1 MRILTQLQ
9 NYFPKAEFYP
19 LQKGA
24 KLLKINDLQSEA
36 QLAAIRQT
44 IIENGCSIYDEWQDQ
59 TSQFTTYVQDGQA
72 LYLTY
77 HEKSSTLRLITD
89 STESLPLRRK
99 NDEMSASTAAR
110 EGQQAEALCTPLLT
124 QGRPMYYACDCGMQ
138 YIIRLTD
145 GRFIII
151 DGGMNEYE
159 ETEHFLDML
168 DQQNVTEGKPTIAA
182 WFITHPHDDHFN
194 LFAHVMT
201 QHKDRVQLESLIY
214 SWAEPEY
221 ARPGSDLTDFNKA
234 IEAMGSSVKVIQPHT
249 GQRFQYSGLIVN
261 VLYTHE
267 DACPEFLS
275 NVNDTSIVLR
285 MDIDEQPEVGRRR
298 AIFFG
303 DAMFGTAERLCDS
316 YAPET
321 LKCDIMQVA
330 HHGYS
335 GGSDRLYR
343 TVDPRV
349 ILWPVPDYWFQTV
362 QYQDCNYY
370 LTHSPNAEALFIGGR
385 HEVTLDLSRPIRAI
399 NPYEKQDNTQPGD
412 VLYEEDFTGDRVYD
426 LNWSAIN
433 TGRTDYA
440 SAKLTLQK
448 GSCRLAAGEHHS
460 MGELMQPGML
470 RKAQNWTLT
479 LNGHA
484 ERMGTA
490 ALFWNYADP
499 SEYNDAEALRLPL
512 QPGEDFAIEFI
523 VNGDAGKAELK
534 NKGELIEELTFT
546 PAKRRGLYF
555 ILKDADVTLHH
566 IKVIKN

>member
-1 MRILTQLQ
+1 MSILAQIQ
-9 NYFPKAEFYP
+9 NDFPKAEFYS
-19 LQKGA
+19 LQNGV
-24 KLLKINDLQSEA
+24 KLLKINDLQGEA
-36 QLAAIRQT
+36 QLTAIRQT
-44 IIENGCSIYDEWQDQ
+44 ITENGYSIYDEWQDQ
-59 TSQFTTYVQDGQA
+59 TSQFTTYVQDSQA

-77 HEKSSTLRLITD
+77 HEKNGVLRLITD
-89 STESLPLRRK
+89 STRNLPPLRK
-99 NDEMSASTAAR
+99 DDEVSASAKAD
-110 EGQQAEALCTPLLT
+110 EGQLAAPLCTPLFT
-124 QGRPMYYACDCGMQ
+124 QGRLMYYAYDCGML

-145 GRFIII
+145 GRFVVI
-151 DGGMNEYE
+151 DGGMCEYE
-159 ETEHFLDML
+159 EAEHFLDLL
-168 DQQNVTEGKPTIAA
+168 DQQNITGDKPNIAA

-194 LFAHVMT
+194 LFARIML
-201 QHKDRVQLESLIY
+201 QYKDRIQLESLVY
-214 SWAEPEY
+214 SWAIPEY
-221 ARPGSDLTDFNKA
+221 ASQGSDKTEFNKA
-234 IEAMGSSVKVIQPHT
+234 IEALDSNVKIIQPHT
-249 GQRFQYSGLIVN
+249 GQRFVYPGATLNI
-261 VLYTHE
+261 LYTHE

-285 MDIDEQPEVGRRR
+285 MDIDEQSDVGQQR

-303 DAMFGTAERLCDS
+303 DAMFGTAVHLCDQ

-343 TVDPRV
+343 TVDPKV
-349 ILWPVPDYWFQTV
+349 ILWPAPDYWFQTV
-362 QYQDCNYY
+362 QHQDCNYY

-399 NPYEKQDNTQPGD
+399 NPYEKQDNAQSGD
-412 VLYEEDFTGDRVYD
+412 VLYEEDFTGERIYD

-433 TGRTDYA
+433 TGRTDYV

-448 GSCRLAAGEHHS
+448 GSCRLVAGEHHS

-470 RKAQNWTLT
+470 RQAQNWTL
-479 LNGHA
+479 NMSGHA
-484 ERMGTA
+484 ERLGTA

-499 SEYNDAEALRLPL
+499 SVYNEDEALKLPL
-512 QPGEDFAIEFI
+512 RSGEDFAIELI

-546 PAKRRGLYF
+546 PAQRRGLYF